1 MLLANSIREATVDLS
16 VQDVLNLFDDNYRGK
31 REHGYSIQNVA
42 VEGLKYG
49 KLPGDW
55 YGVGAISN
63 IIETLT
69 ERFEPVPNFKICV
82 FQEGN
87 IILEDIESRA
97 MPLS

>member
-1 MLLANSIREATVDLS
+1 
-16 VQDVLNLFDDNYRGK
+16 
-31 REHGYSIQNVA
+31 VA

-69 ERFEPVPNFKICV
+69 ERYEPVPNFRICV

-97 MPLS
+97 TPLS

>member
-1 MLLANSIREATVDLS
+1 
-16 VQDVLNLFDDNYRGK
+16 
-31 REHGYSIQNVA
+31 
-42 VEGLKYG
+42 LKYG

>member
-1 MLLANSIREATVDLS
+1 MKLLPYLE
-16 VQDVLNLFDDNYRGK
+16 LNRFDDNYRGMK
-31 REHGYSIQNVA
+31 EHGYSIQNVA

-69 ERFEPVPNFKICV
+69 ERYEPVANFKICV

-97 MPLS
+97 TPLS